1 MPVEISDPPLASPPE
16 PIPPLRDGDRLTR
29 AEFERRWDAMPH
41 VKKAELLEGVVYMP
55 SPVSADHSGPHFR
68 LIGWLALYEFATP
81 GVTGDDNA
89 SVRLD
94 MANMPQPDAH
104 LRILAS
110 HGGQARVGADG
121 YVEGAPELAAE
132 VAVSS
137 IPIDLNVKLPIYR
150 RNGVREYLIWRV
162 PDRQIDWFVLRG
174 TEYERLGPGGDG
186 VYRSEILPGLW
197 LDAAALVRGDLAAV
211 SRVAQQGLASPEHAA
226 FVRRLEEEAA
236 RASG

>member
-1 MPVEISDPPLASPPE
+1 VPVETPE

-41 VKKAELLEGVVYMP
+41 LKRAELLEGVVYVP
-55 SPVSADHSGPHFR
+55 SPRVPVDHAGPHFD
-68 LIGWLALYEFATP
+68 LIGWLGIYVAATP
-81 GVTGDDNA
+81 GISGSDSGSIRMDLTNE
-89 SVRLD
+89 
-94 MANMPQPDAH
+94 PQPDVH

-110 HGGQARVGADG
+110 HGGQSRLSPEG
-121 YVEGAPELAAE
+121 YVERAPEVAAE

-137 IPIDLNVKLPIYR
+137 IPLDLNVKLPIYC

-162 PDRQIDWFVLRG
+162 PDREIDWFVLRG
-174 TEYERLGPGGDG
+174 TEYERLAPGADG
-186 VYRSEILPGLW
+186 VYRSQVLPGLW

-236 RASG
+236 RRSQ